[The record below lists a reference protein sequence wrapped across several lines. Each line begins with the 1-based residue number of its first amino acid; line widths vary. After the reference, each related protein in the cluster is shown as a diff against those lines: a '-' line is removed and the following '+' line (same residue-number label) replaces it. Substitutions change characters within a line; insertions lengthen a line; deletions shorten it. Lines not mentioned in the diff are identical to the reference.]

1 LEKFFSGR
9 RWAVIG
15 VSRDEDKFGSI
26 VHRRLKARGEEVY
39 AVNPNIPDINGEP
52 CYPSLSRLPSAV
64 EQIVIVVPPRLTEQV
79 VREAADRGI
88 ERVWMQPG
96 AESASAVEYCETHG
110 INVVSGRCILR
121 YMDELDLREGLS
133 TWGVQPPAG

>member
-1 LEKFFSGR
+1 
-9 RWAVIG
+9 
-15 VSRDEDKFGSI
+15 
-26 VHRRLKARGEEVY
+26 
-39 AVNPNIPDINGEP
+39 
-52 CYPSLSRLPSAV
+52 V